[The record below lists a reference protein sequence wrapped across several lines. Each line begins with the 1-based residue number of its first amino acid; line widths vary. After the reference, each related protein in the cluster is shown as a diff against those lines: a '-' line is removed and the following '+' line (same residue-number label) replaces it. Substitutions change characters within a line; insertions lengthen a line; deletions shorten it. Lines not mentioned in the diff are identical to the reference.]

1 MPNLYGTAY
10 VEKQRSAGYKS
21 TIYAL
26 AELVD
31 NSVDAE
37 ANLIEILLFEKSVML
52 GQRRSQTIDKI
63 VITDNGKGMPSDILN
78 YCLMFSVGEGTSDKR
93 IGKFGVGLP
102 NSSISVGRKV
112 EIYSRVKGTN
122 GWNYVF
128 LDLDDQPNRSEPG
141 YDDAAS
147 QTPPAS
153 ITSKVNKDVNSIII
167 WSKLDRVDASRSSTI
182 IERGKLLL
190 GRIYRYKLTDGLSI
204 TFSEYLEN
212 NLEPNSVTKIL
223 AFDPLFLTTQKN
235 YITEILWNVANNQ
248 EKAGKHLQLG
258 SLPEFNSS
266 FHYKKFIENCIENE
280 TNLPLF
286 QKVPDKFDW
295 ETPIELN
302 GKIYKYKI
310 RAAFAYKDI
319 TKPGIGKGGS
329 DNLEIGKVMRMKMLG
344 KENFKSANIFFM
356 RAGREVDYGSYGLY
370 NVSEEVARWWTI
382 EILFDSDLDELMGI
396 SNTKQSVDFNFIEQS
411 SIGEINRNEILT
423 IGQMKEI
430 LWADMTQNLVSTI
443 SRMRDQLSKYA
454 KQFKEEEAS
463 ALSSIGL
470 DGGGDGGNPIRVI
483 EQPIVEI
490 IGKASSTWNQ
500 ERKNEFI
507 KFLKDR
513 FMHIAEDQIIKQVEV
528 FSSGLTKTLVLY
540 APDQTNQLFTLS
552 EVATVQIVIINTN
565 HSFYI
570 NIIDPLKS
578 TLKLKE
584 FAISIE
590 MLLSSMALTMQ
601 TMINDNS
608 DRYKDIF
615 EIYRANVSSKLNE
628 FMMELKMSIDPDKFK
643 DNTTDDLD

>member
-37 ANLIEILLFEKSVML
+37 ASLIEILLFEKSMML

-128 LDLDDQPNRSEPG
+128 LDLDDQPNRPEPG
-141 YDDAAS
+141 YDDAIS
-147 QTPPAS
+147 KLPPNS
-153 ITSKVNKDVNSIII
+153 IISKVNKDVNSIII
-167 WSKLDRVDASRSSTI
+167 WSKLDRVDASRSGTI

-190 GRIYRYKLTDGLSI
+190 GRIYRYKLTEGLSI
-204 TFSEYLEN
+204 IFSEYLEN
-212 NLEPNSVTKIL
+212 NIEPNSITKIIP
-223 AFDPLFLTTQKN
+223 FDPLFLTTQKN
-235 YITEILWNVANNQ
+235 YITDILWNVAKNQ
-248 EKAGKHLQLG
+248 ENAGRHLQLG
-258 SLPEFNSS
+258 SLPQFNSS

-286 QKVPDKFDW
+286 QKLQDKFDL
-295 ETPIELN
+295 ETPLELN

-319 TKPGIGKGGS
+319 TKPGVGKGGS

-344 KENFKSANIFFM
+344 KENFKSANIFFI

-411 SIGEINRNEILT
+411 SIPEVNKNENLT

-430 LWADMTQNLVSTI
+430 LWANMTQNLVSTI
-443 SRMRDQLSKYA
+443 RRMRSQLNEYA
-454 KQFKEEEAS
+454 KHFKEEEAE
-463 ALSSIGL
+463 ALSSLGIDISGN
-470 DGGGDGGNPIRVI
+470 GGGIRVI
-483 EQPIVEI
+483 EQPLVNI
-490 IGKASSTWNQ
+490 IGRAKSAWTQ
-500 ERKNEFI
+500 ERKTEFI
-507 KFLKDR
+507 KFLKER
-513 FMHIAEDQIIKQVEV
+513 FMHISEDHIEKQVEI

-540 APDQTNQLFTLS
+540 APDQTNQLFNLK

-578 TLKLKE
+578 TLNLKE

-601 TMINDNS
+601 TMINDNA
-608 DRYKDIF
+608 DRYDTIF

-643 DNTTDDLD
+643 DVPTEDID

>member
-37 ANLIEILLFEKSVML
+37 ASLIEILLFEKSMML
-52 GQRRSQTIDKI
+52 GQRRSQTIEKI

-128 LDLDDQPNRSEPG
+128 LDLDDQPNRPEPG
-141 YDDAAS
+141 YDDAIS
-147 QTPPAS
+147 KIPPNS
-153 ITSKVNKDVNSIII
+153 IISKVNKDVNSIII
-167 WSKLDRVDASRSSTI
+167 WSKLDRVDASRSGTI

-190 GRIYRYKLTDGLSI
+190 GRIYRYKLTEGLSI
-204 TFSEYLEN
+204 IFSEYLEN
-212 NLEPNSVTKIL
+212 NIEPNSITKIIP
-223 AFDPLFLTTQKN
+223 FDPLFLTTQKN
-235 YITEILWNVANNQ
+235 YITDILWNVANNQ
-248 EKAGKHLQLG
+248 ENAGRHLQLG
-258 SLPEFNSS
+258 SLPQFNSS

-286 QKVPDKFDW
+286 QKLQDKFDL
-295 ETPIELN
+295 ETPLELN

-319 TKPGIGKGGS
+319 TKPGVGKGGS

-344 KENFKSANIFFM
+344 KENFKSANIFFI

-411 SIGEINRNEILT
+411 SIPEVNKNENLT

-430 LWADMTQNLVSTI
+430 LWANMTQNLVSTI
-443 SRMRDQLSKYA
+443 RRMRSQLNEYA
-454 KQFKEEEAS
+454 KHFKEEEAE
-463 ALSSIGL
+463 ALSSLGIDISGN
-470 DGGGDGGNPIRVI
+470 GGGIRVI
-483 EQPIVEI
+483 EQPLVNI
-490 IGKASSTWNQ
+490 IGRAKSAWTQ
-500 ERKNEFI
+500 ERKTEFI
-507 KFLKDR
+507 KFLKER
-513 FMHIAEDQIIKQVEV
+513 FMHISEDHIVKQVEI

-540 APDQTNQLFTLS
+540 APDQTNQLFSLK
-552 EVATVQIVIINTN
+552 EVATVQIVLINTN

-578 TLKLKE
+578 TLNLKE

-601 TMINDNS
+601 TMINDNA
-608 DRYKDIF
+608 DRYDTIF

-643 DNTTDDLD
+643 DVPTEDLD

>member
-1 MPNLYGTAY
+1 MPNLYGTSY

-31 NSVDAE
+31 NSVDAG
-37 ANLIEILLFEKSVML
+37 ASLIEILLFEKSVML

-63 VITDNGKGMPSDILN
+63 IITDNGKGMSKDILN

-112 EIYSRVKGTN
+112 EIFSRVKGTS

-128 LDLDDQPNRSEPG
+128 LDLDDQKNRLEPG
-141 YDDAAS
+141 YDDAVA
-147 QTPPAS
+147 QDPPKS
-153 ITSKVNKDVNSIII
+153 IISKVNKEVNSIII
-167 WSKLDRVDASRSSTI
+167 WSKLDRVDASRSNTI

-190 GRIYRYKLTDGLSI
+190 GRIYRYKLTEGLKI
-204 TFSEYLEN
+204 IFSEYFEN
-212 NLEPNSVTKIL
+212 NLDPNSKFDIL
-223 AFDPLFLTTQKN
+223 PFDPLFLTTQKN
-235 YITEILWNVANNQ
+235 YITEELWKAATIQ
-248 EKAGKHLQLG
+248 EKAGIHLQLG
-258 SLPEFNSS
+258 ALPEFNSS

-286 QKVPDKFDW
+286 QKLHDKFDL

-319 TKPGIGKGGS
+319 TKPGIGKGG
-329 DNLEIGKVMRMKMLG
+329 DLQIGKVMRMKMLG

-356 RAGREVDYGSYGLY
+356 RAGREIDYGSYGLY
-370 NVSEEVARWWTI
+370 NVSEEVSRWWTI

-396 SNTKQSVDFNFIEQS
+396 SNTKQSVDFNFIES
-411 SIGEINRNEILT
+411 NSINEADRNEILT
-423 IGQMKEI
+423 IGQMKES

-443 SRMRDQLSKYA
+443 RRMQKKLSEYA
-454 KQFKEEEAS
+454 RQFKDEEAS
-463 ALSSIGL
+463 ALSALGIYKGAN
-470 DGGGDGGNPIRVI
+470 GGGPIIVL
-483 EQPIVEI
+483 EQPIIEI
-490 IGKASSTWNQ
+490 IGKASSTWSQ
-500 ERKNEFI
+500 EKKNEFI
-507 KFLKDR
+507 KFLKER
-513 FMHIAEDQIIKQVEV
+513 FMHISENQIVKQVDV

-540 APDQTNQLFTLS
+540 APDQTNELFALS
-552 EVATVQIVIINTN
+552 EIMGVHIVIINTN

-608 DRYKDIF
+608 DRYESLF
-615 EIYRANVSSKLNE
+615 NIYRANVSTKLNE
-628 FMMELKMSIDPDKFK
+628 FMMELKMSIDPDRFK
-643 DNTTDDLD
+643 DENDYNID

>member
-31 NSVDAE
+31 NSVDAG
-37 ANLIEILLFEKSVML
+37 ASLIEILLFEKSVML

-63 VITDNGKGMPSDILN
+63 IITDNGKGMSVDILN

-112 EIYSRVKGTN
+112 EIFSRVKGTSD
-122 GWNYVF
+122 WNYVF
-128 LDLDDQPNRSEPG
+128 LDLDDQKNRLEPG
-141 YDDAAS
+141 YDDAVA
-147 QTPPAS
+147 QDPPKS
-153 ITSKVNKDVNSIII
+153 IISKVNKEVNSIII
-167 WSKLDRVDASRSSTI
+167 WSKLDRVDASRSNTI

-190 GRIYRYKLTDGLSI
+190 GRIYRYKLTEGLKI
-204 TFSEYLEN
+204 IFSEYFEN
-212 NLEPNSVTKIL
+212 NLDPNSKFDIL
-223 AFDPLFLTTQKN
+223 PFDPLFLTTQKN
-235 YITEILWNVANNQ
+235 YITEELWKAATIQ
-248 EKAGKHLQLG
+248 EKAGIHLQLG
-258 SLPEFNSS
+258 ALPEFNSS

-286 QKVPDKFDW
+286 QKLHDKFDL

-302 GKIYKYKI
+302 GKVYKYKI

-319 TKPGIGKGGS
+319 TKPGIGKGG
-329 DNLEIGKVMRMKMLG
+329 DLQIGKVMRMKMLG

-356 RAGREVDYGSYGLY
+356 RAGREIDYGSYGLY
-370 NVSEEVARWWTI
+370 NVSEEVSRWWTI

-396 SNTKQSVDFNFIEQS
+396 SNTKQSVDFNFIES
-411 SIGEINRNEILT
+411 NSINEADRNEILT
-423 IGQMKEI
+423 IGQMKES

-443 SRMRDQLSKYA
+443 RTMQKRLSEYA
-454 KQFKEEEAS
+454 RQFKDEEAS
-463 ALSSIGL
+463 ALSSLGIYKGAN
-470 DGGGDGGNPIRVI
+470 GGGPIIVL
-483 EQPIVEI
+483 EQPIIEI
-490 IGKASSTWNQ
+490 IGKASSTWSQ
-500 ERKNEFI
+500 EKKNEFI
-507 KFLKDR
+507 KFLKER
-513 FMHIAEDQIIKQVEV
+513 FMHISENQIVKQVDV

-540 APDQTNQLFTLS
+540 APDQTNELFTLS
-552 EVATVQIVIINTN
+552 EIMGVHIVIINTN

-608 DRYKDIF
+608 DRYESLF
-615 EIYRANVSSKLNE
+615 NIYRANVSTKLNE

-643 DNTTDDLD
+643 DENDDNID

>member
-1 MPNLYGTAY
+1 
-10 VEKQRSAGYKS
+10 
-21 TIYAL
+21 
-26 AELVD
+26 
-31 NSVDAE
+31 
-37 ANLIEILLFEKSVML
+37 ML

-128 LDLDDQPNRSEPG
+128 LDLDDQPNRPEPG
-141 YDDAAS
+141 YDDAIS
-147 QTPPAS
+147 KLPPNS
-153 ITSKVNKDVNSIII
+153 IISKVNKDVNSIII
-167 WSKLDRVDASRSSTI
+167 WSKLDRVDASRSGTI

-190 GRIYRYKLTDGLSI
+190 GRIYRYKLTEGLSI
-204 TFSEYLEN
+204 IFSEYLEN
-212 NLEPNSVTKIL
+212 NIEPNSITKIIP
-223 AFDPLFLTTQKN
+223 FDPLFLTTQKN
-235 YITEILWNVANNQ
+235 YITDILWNVAKNQ
-248 EKAGKHLQLG
+248 ENAGRHLQLG
-258 SLPEFNSS
+258 SLPQFNSS

-286 QKVPDKFDW
+286 QKLQDKFDL
-295 ETPIELN
+295 ETPLELN

-319 TKPGIGKGGS
+319 TKPGVGKGGS

-344 KENFKSANIFFM
+344 KENFKSANIFFI

-411 SIGEINRNEILT
+411 SIPEVNKNENLT

-430 LWADMTQNLVSTI
+430 LWANMTQNLVSTI
-443 SRMRDQLSKYA
+443 RRMRSQLNEYA
-454 KQFKEEEAS
+454 KHFKEEEAE
-463 ALSSIGL
+463 ALSSLGIDISGN
-470 DGGGDGGNPIRVI
+470 GGGIRVI
-483 EQPIVEI
+483 EQPLVNI
-490 IGKASSTWNQ
+490 IGRAKSAWTQ
-500 ERKNEFI
+500 ERKTEFI
-507 KFLKDR
+507 KFLKER
-513 FMHIAEDQIIKQVEV
+513 FMHISEDHIEKQVEI

-540 APDQTNQLFTLS
+540 APDQTNQLFNLK

-578 TLKLKE
+578 TLNLKE

-601 TMINDNS
+601 TMINDNA
-608 DRYKDIF
+608 DRYDTIF

-643 DNTTDDLD
+643 DVPTEDID